1 MTKWS
6 LPVENSDALPIVV
19 LDTEIPEEMGSFE
32 DLLIRVINKT
42 LNQIFREE
50 GANVIYSFL
59 ENKSHVKR
67 EDISGKTGAFSAGL
81 RELLGSGAPVIEKL
95 ILKNVYHQLGL
106 KFVQKKGHGFSDY
119 LEELMERF

>member
-6 LPVENSDALPIVV
+6 LPVENSDALPIMV
-19 LDTEIPEEMGSFE
+19 LDTEIPEKMGSLE

-50 GANVIYSFL
+50 GANVIYNFL

-67 EDISGKTGAFSAGL
+67 EDVPGKTEAFSAGL
-81 RELLGSGAPVIEKL
+81 RELLGSGAPVIEKS
-95 ILKNVYHQLGL
+95 ILKNLYHQLGL
-106 KFVQKKGHGFSDY
+106 TFLQKRGYGFSDY
-119 LEELMERF
+119 IKELRERF

>member
-6 LPVENSDALPIVV
+6 LPVENSDALPMVV
-19 LDTEIPEEMGSFE
+19 LDTEIPGKMGSLE
-32 DLLIRVINKT
+32 DLLIHVINKT

-50 GANVIYSFL
+50 GANVIYDFL

-67 EDISGKTGAFSAGL
+67 EDISSKTEVFSAGL
-81 RELLGSGAPVIEKL
+81 RELLSSGAPVIEKL
-95 ILKNVYHQLGL
+95 ILKNLYHQLGL

-119 LEELMERF
+119 IEELMERF